1 MIKERVINNLVE
13 SIVSKSEVEDSIKR
27 RKGEKKKKKILR
39 NSSRVSLHRNVEK
52 SVSASIFNNSK
63 DPNRIRGT
71 SSFFSSSLSSIEQF
85 PFQKASG
92 FHDPRFR

>member
-1 MIKERVINNLVE
+1 MINNLVE

-27 RKGEKKKKKILR
+27 RRGKKKKKILR

>member
-27 RKGEKKKKKILR
+27 RRGEKKKKILR

-71 SSFFSSSLSSIEQF
+71 NSFFSSSLSSIEQF

-92 FHDPRFR
+92 FHDPHFR